1 MPSPTHSRYVIAYD
15 IPCDRRRG
23 KVSDLLCAY
32 GVRVNNSVFEVTIKP
47 SKFLLLQDNLEAL
60 IKPKED
66 SIRIYPLCQNC
77 VVRIGTLG
85 DEIPPFKLVNTFI

>member
-1 MPSPTHSRYVIAYD
+1 MPKPAHSRYVIAYD
-15 IPCDRRRG
+15 IPCDKRRT
-23 KVSDLLCAY
+23 KVSDLLS
-32 GVRVNNSVFEVTIKP
+32 GHGIRVNHSVFEITIKP
-47 SKFLLLQDNLEAL
+47 SKFLLLKDNLESL

-77 VVRIGTLG
+77 IMAIETLG